1 MSNYLKPP
9 LAAAVIMIGIA
20 SCSVFESYVDDDF
33 NNPDPPPLA
42 YRKVYP
48 AVAEFTV
55 QQKIFSSIK
64 IPPDSFFN
72 KVIVAKYPTVQQ
84 QHLRFLTRIYS
95 KGSWSADDLLLFE
108 INDVVDDV
116 DTIALGGTM
125 KTALDET
132 NIEIKMLE
140 VGTNI
145 SGQPMSRG
153 YYTGTFLLT
162 LNSEP
167 VSVGSVTGYVAYDGE
182 FRFEFKDPGQF
193 RFMSGRGIDI
203 SDGAFLFTAS
213 VVTAGKDSLATTTDT
228 LQFSIPNAKLTGALP
243 LQATSYDTLI
253 INLARQP

>member
-1 MSNYLKPP
+1 MANYLKPS
-9 LAAAVIMIGIA
+9 LTAAFIVIGIA
-20 SCSVFESYVDDDF
+20 SCSVVESYVDDDF

-42 YRKVYP
+42 YRKVFP
-48 AVAEFTV
+48 AVAEFTI

-72 KVIVAKYPTVQQ
+72 KVIVAKYPTTQQ
-84 QHLRFLTRIYS
+84 QRLRFLTRIYN
-95 KGSWSADDLLLFE
+95 KGSWSSDDLLLFE

-125 KTALDET
+125 KKVLDDT

-140 VGTNI
+140 VGATT
-145 SGQPMSRG
+145 SGQPTSRG

-162 LNSEP
+162 LNSVP

-182 FRFEFKDPGQF
+182 FRFEFKDPGYF

-203 SDGAFLFTAS
+203 SEDAFLFTAS
-213 VVTAGKDSLATTTDT
+213 VVTVEKDSIATTTDT
-228 LQFSIPNAKLTGALP
+228 LQVSIPNAKLTAALP
-243 LQATSYDTLI
+243 LQSTSYDTLI